1 MIASD
6 SAAVAQDEGEGGVYL
21 EFQTVGH
28 IVKVSAIDPA
38 SGTEVSTFGPVGA
51 ARADLETLALAKLRR
66 RLDMAAA
73 AKAERAAP
81 PVRDTNRFGGRK
93 LSF

>member
-1 MIASD
+1 MAASE
-6 SAAVAQDEGEGGVYL
+6 SAAPADAEDGVYL

-73 AKAERAAP
+73 AKAERATP
-81 PVRDTNRFGGRK
+81 PVPDTNRFGGRK